1 MMDGTICLY
10 LQRYVNCR
18 YKLRVNCRFIP
29 DIRLNFSLD
38 QYLSSTRIS
47 QRLTSVVCLSSPPF
61 FAPANWS
68 RLILH
73 RSFVR
78 SFKNLVPLVHVFS
91 SDKLTINFRE
101 NEGNNST
108 SYAKLQMIKLIDSNS
123 LRTDKSLD
131 GEIPLRISSPYF
143 ISPRIKLIFVI
154 PERLVTLLYDITY
167 NANLDPSI
175 ERNPNA
181 FRINS
186 AKFSLSIHPR
196 WDG

>member
-1 MMDGTICLY
+1 M
-10 LQRYVNCR
+10 R
-18 YKLRVNCRFIP
+18 
-29 DIRLNFSLD
+29 
-38 QYLSSTRIS
+38 
-47 QRLTSVVCLSSPPF
+47 
-61 FAPANWS
+61 
-68 RLILH
+68 
-73 RSFVR
+73 
-78 SFKNLVPLVHVFS
+78 HVFS

-175 ERNPNA
+175 LQRTKSERIPN
-181 FRINS
+181 
-186 AKFSLSIHPR
+186 
-196 WDG
+196 